1 MFFLL
6 DSNNS
11 NNFFLSSLKV
21 FLIQLIFICSLFS
34 ADYLLPASKK
44 DELIINHLAI
54 TLLYNE
60 KHEQAKWVAY
70 ELESNKLNGNFK
82 RKNQF
87 RIDPK
92 VHTISASPTDYK
104 KSGYDRGHLASAADM
119 KWSKVA
125 MEESFFMSNIS
136 PQTPGFNR
144 GIWKKL
150 ESVVRRWA
158 NDYEK
163 IYIVTGPVLTK
174 EYSTIGL
181 NNVSVPDF
189 FFKVVLDNQGPEK
202 KAIGFV
208 LANEKSRNNLKDFS
222 MNIDSVEKITG
233 IDFFHLLEDS
243 FEDSLERSLDLS
255 QWGLE

>member
-1 MFFLL
+1 MYL
-6 DSNNS
+6 D
-11 NNFFLSSLKV
+11 
-21 FLIQLIFICSLFS
+21 LIDNCS
-34 ADYLLPASKK
+34 
-44 DELIINHLAI
+44 
-54 TLLYNE
+54 LLYNE
-60 KHEQAKWVAY
+60 KHEQANWVAY
-70 ELESNKLNGNFK
+70 ELESNKLNGIFK

-104 KSGYDRGHLASAADM
+104 KSGYDRGHLAPAADM

-189 FFKVVLDNQGPEK
+189 FFKVVFDNQGSEK

>member
-6 DSNNS
+6 DLNKN

-21 FLIQLIFICSLFS
+21 FLTQLIFICSLFS
-34 ADYLLPASKK
+34 ADDLLPASKK
-44 DELIINHLAI
+44 DELVINHLAI
-54 TLLYNE
+54 SLLYNE
-60 KHEQAKWVAY
+60 KHEQANWVAY

-92 VHTISASPTDYK
+92 VLTISASPTDYK
-104 KSGYDRGHLASAADM
+104 KSGYDRGHLAPAADM
-119 KWSKVA
+119 KWSRVA

-174 EYSTIGL
+174 EYLTIGA

-189 FFKVVLDNQGPEK
+189 FFKVIFDNQGLEK

-208 LANEKSRNNLKDFS
+208 LPNEKSRKNLKDFS
-222 MNIDSVEKITG
+222 MNIDSVESITS